1 MGKIPEEAV
10 KAAKDVL
17 YYASPND
24 VERALAAAAP
34 FLQGVK
40 VKADPWV
47 DTRLVSFDDTIA
59 FGKGGFDFDRWESLR
74 WEMHTRHGSFAVWKS
89 DSKTWSMYGG
99 KYGFLMLDRFSSEE
113 EAKAEAEQLVISLDA
128 EPSTRAQALEEA
140 ARAAEG
146 TSPIFDHQSA
156 LGEYRD
162 CESGFHNGRVAAAA
176 AILALSSPDHAD
188 AGKVEGDG
196 SAAARDV
203 LAERRRQVSA
213 EGWTPEHDDTH
224 TGGEMAGA
232 AACYALYGATY
243 NAPSHYPPSK
253 VYAAVAEA
261 RRNAEKDMDTTRD
274 AIRMAIGEPKAPKNW
289 PWNAEWWKPSDRRR
303 NLVKAAA
310 LILAEIERLD
320 RKASEGGSNV

>member
-1 MGKIPEEAV
+1 MMTQDELFEMFPDGIPPE
-10 KAAKDVL
+10 
-17 YYASPND
+17 
-24 VERALAAAAP
+24 
-34 FLQGVK
+34 
-40 VKADPWV
+40 PW
-47 DTRLVSFDDTIA
+47 
-59 FGKGGFDFDRWESLR
+59 GYGWYEQ
-74 WEMHTRHGSFAVWKS
+74 
-89 DSKTWSMYGG
+89 GG
-99 KYGFLMLDRFSSEE
+99 KKMASGYLPTINYPR
-113 EAKAEAEQLVISLDA
+113 AEDVTEGPFPLYTAPQQSPVSLDA
-128 EPSTRAQALEEA
+128 T
-140 ARAAEG
+140 G
-146 TSPIFDHQSA
+146 
-156 LGEYRD
+156 
-162 CESGFHNGRVAAAA
+162 
-176 AILALSSPDHAD
+176 
-188 AGKVEGDG
+188 
-196 SAAARDV
+196 AARDV

-243 NAPSHYPPSK
+243 NAPSHYPPRK

-261 RRNAEKDMDTTRD
+261 RRNAEKDMDTTRE

>member
-128 EPSTRAQALEEA
+128 EPSTRAQAARIKDLEHSERVKGVNTQYANALANLGMTEDDEA
-140 ARAAEG
+140 EPFADTIIEKLEALEAKLAAAEKALENAADDFYLIHTRISDGQVERAKG
-146 TSPIFDHQSA
+146 TA
-156 LGEYRD
+156 LAGEK
-162 CESGFHNGRVAAAA
+162 AT
-176 AILALSSPDHAD
+176 L
-188 AGKVEGDG
+188 KV
-196 SAAARDV
+196 
-203 LAERRRQVSA
+203 L
-213 EGWTPEHDDTH
+213 
-224 TGGEMAGA
+224 GG
-232 AACYALYGATY
+232 
-243 NAPSHYPPSK
+243 
-253 VYAAVAEA
+253 
-261 RRNAEKDMDTTRD
+261 
-274 AIRMAIGEPKAPKNW
+274 
-289 PWNAEWWKPSDRRR
+289 KPS
-303 NLVKAAA
+303 
-310 LILAEIERLD
+310 
-320 RKASEGGSNV
+320 